1 MTCPEH
7 SLLAAFLDETISSSE
22 ASHIAR
28 HIDQCPA
35 CQASLDELIPS
46 DPATLPAPSNEED
59 ASLTAAD
66 QTAVADLIHRLQ
78 SIEEQ
83 PKDRTDEDDERTD
96 HQADSPFW
104 FDLPYRLDRYTLTE
118 LVGEGATGRL
128 YRAIDEQLGRQVAV
142 KILRPELAAIPSA
155 RSRFEREARA
165 CAALKHDHI
174 VAIHHV
180 EAQRL
185 DQPPYLVMEL
195 VDGCSVQERF
205 SDANADQV
213 RTGVEW
219 IRQAA
224 IALQAAHD
232 AGIVHRDIKP
242 SNLLID
248 ESTGRLRVADFG
260 LARLAEAEESL
271 TADDAIAGTPAY
283 MSPEQITN
291 PKDVT
296 GLSDVYS
303 LGVVLY
309 EILTGERPFRGTVR
323 MVLQQVQHEEPVPP
337 RRLNDRVAR
346 DLETICL
353 KAMAKE
359 QRSRYESAQALADD
373 LDLWL
378 TGRTVQARPVGPTGR
393 VWRWCRRNPR
403 LAGVVVIVAAVL
415 AGGAI
420 DWGRY
425 RRLAVEDQL
434 RREWEAEIAK
444 RDALL
449 DDAATRERAAE
460 HRWQLALNVIKEA
473 LAGTSSTA
481 QQPGLDGSL
490 RTLTDD
496 ILAGLENR
504 SSRDAVPAALQLA
517 ELWVVQGDH
526 EAGRQHHESAV
537 SHYDQARSILASPQ
551 LAVHEVQVQVE
562 LAMVTSKLAA
572 ALNRTESTRALALCE
587 EARRLNEDLASNGER
602 PALLRLANS
611 YGELGSCQLRL
622 GDFEAGMIS
631 VSRQREIFDRLTES
645 DTGDAAVLRSAGRSW
660 LHLAKLNASTE
671 DWETTATSAASAVV
685 QLRRLC
691 EQPRSTDED
700 HLELAEADLLHA
712 TSTLAAGNETLKL
725 ERLRAI
731 EARVRDIQ
739 NRKNRHDPDLSAKA
753 DSLLARC
760 QELIEAASIAE

>member
-1 MTCPEH
+1 MTCPEQ
-7 SLLAAFLDETISSSE
+7 SQLAAFLDETLPSSE
-22 ASHIAR
+22 ADELAQ

-35 CQASLDELIPS
+35 CQARLDELIPS
-46 DPATLPAPSNEED
+46 EPVTLPDPSNEEA
-59 ASLTAAD
+59 ASLPAAD

-83 PKDRTDEDDERTD
+83 PTDRSGEEEERTD
-96 HQADSPFW
+96 RQTDSPFW

-180 EAQRL
+180 EAERL
-185 DQPPYLVMEL
+185 DQPPYLVMEF
-195 VDGCSVQERF
+195 VDGCSVQERVT
-205 SDANADQV
+205 DANADQV
-213 RTGVEW
+213 RTGAEW

-248 ESTGRLRVADFG
+248 DSTGRLRVADFG

-309 EILTGERPFRGTVR
+309 ELLTGERPFRGTVR

-373 LDLWL
+373 LDRWL
-378 TGRTVQARPVGPTGR
+378 TGRTVQARPVGPGGR
-393 VWRWCRRNPR
+393 IWRWCRRNPR
-403 LAGVVVIVAAVL
+403 LAGVVVIVASVL

-425 RRLAVEDQL
+425 RRLAYEDQI
-434 RREWEAEIAK
+434 RREWEADIAN
-444 RDALL
+444 RDDLL
-449 DDAATRERAAE
+449 DAATNRERAAE
-460 HRWQLALNVIKEA
+460 HRWQLALNVIRAA
-473 LAGTSSTA
+473 LAGNDSSP
-481 QQPGLDGSL
+481 QQSGLDRSL
-490 RTLTDD
+490 RSLTDD
-496 ILAGLENR
+496 ILAGLEND
-504 SSRDAVPAALQLA
+504 SPSTAIQAAVQIT
-517 ELWVVQGDH
+517 ELWVIAGDH
-526 EAGRQHHESAV
+526 EAGRQNHDSAAR
-537 SHYDQARSILASPQ
+537 HYDQARSILASPQ
-551 LAVHEVQVQVE
+551 LAAHEVQIQLE
-562 LAMVTSKLAA
+562 LAVVTSKLAA
-572 ALNRTESTRALALCE
+572 ALNRTESTRALEVCE
-587 EARRLNEDLASNGER
+587 EARRLNENLASNGKR

-622 GDFEAGMIS
+622 GDLEAGIAS
-631 VSRQREIFDRLTES
+631 ISRQCEIFDRLTES
-645 DTGDAAVLRSAGRSW
+645 DTSDAAVLRSAGRSW
-660 LHLAKLNASTE
+660 LHLAMLNASTE

-685 QLRRLC
+685 HLRLLC

-700 HLELAEADLLHA
+700 HLELAEAELLHA

-725 ERLRAI
+725 ERLRGI
-731 EARVRDIQ
+731 EARIRDIQ
-739 NRKNRHDPDLSAKA
+739 NRQNRHDPDLDARA

-760 QELIEAASIAE
+760 QELIEAASTAE